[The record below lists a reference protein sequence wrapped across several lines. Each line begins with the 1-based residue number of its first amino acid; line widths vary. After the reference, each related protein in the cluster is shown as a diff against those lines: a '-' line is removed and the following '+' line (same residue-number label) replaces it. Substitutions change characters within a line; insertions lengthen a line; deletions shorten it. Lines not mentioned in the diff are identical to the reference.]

1 LCWRDNERLQK
12 LRPSSKMCM
21 FEALCVIIMKGR
33 YSSHKGITCLREITK
48 NVEDK
53 ISPDVLTSI
62 D

>member
-1 LCWRDNERLQK
+1 
-12 LRPSSKMCM
+12 MCM